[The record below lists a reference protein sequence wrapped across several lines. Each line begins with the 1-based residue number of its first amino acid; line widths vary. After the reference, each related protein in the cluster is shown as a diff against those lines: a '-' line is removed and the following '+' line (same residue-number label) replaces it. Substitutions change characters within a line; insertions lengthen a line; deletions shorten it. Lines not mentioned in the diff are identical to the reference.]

1 MKIRLAVALIGL
13 AISFAGPTLA
23 QHKDTID
30 PKIAQQIRALG
41 VKYDEA
47 FNRSDPGAL
56 AALYSEDA
64 VRATPHGTFHG
75 RQAIEK
81 DFAERDFQRLQS
93 NNYVRKV
100 DRVDAV
106 GNEVRVIGKWSC
118 SVHDTDG
125 GSKQVNGRY
134 SWVFVREGDTWKIR
148 RNTIS
153 ESNFHATN

>member
-1 MKIRLAVALIGL
+1 MKIFLPVALLGL
-13 AISFAGPTLA
+13 AISFALPTLA

-81 DFAERDFQRLQS
+81 DFAERDFQGLQS

-118 SVHDTDG
+118 AFHDIDG
-125 GSKQVNGRY
+125 GSKHVNGRY